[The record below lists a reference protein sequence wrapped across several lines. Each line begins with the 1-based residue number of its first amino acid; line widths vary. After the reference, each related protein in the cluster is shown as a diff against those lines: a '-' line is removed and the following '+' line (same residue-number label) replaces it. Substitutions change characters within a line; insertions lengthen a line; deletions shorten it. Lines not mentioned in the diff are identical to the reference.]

1 MSNYCSFSLQ
11 HSYKPVTFVGTARY
25 CFVGDLAYTECLLL
39 VLTASCVHIVEEIGS
54 SYLLEE
60 SSILDEQYIDEITK
74 VYIMYG
80 VEVGLKY
87 AVLL

>member
-1 MSNYCSFSLQ
+1 
-11 HSYKPVTFVGTARY
+11 
-25 CFVGDLAYTECLLL
+25 
-39 VLTASCVHIVEEIGS
+39 VHIVEEINS

-60 SSILDEQYIDEITK
+60 SSILDEQYMDEITK

-87 AVLL
+87 AVLP